1 MMVMIMMM
9 VMKAA
14 AQRKGMFHPNLND
27 LVWILG
33 CRFGFMIQRLG
44 LVLDLPFR
52 FSIQGL
58 VWI

>member
-14 AQRKGMFHPNLND
+14 AQRKGMFHPNVND

-52 FSIQGL
+52 FSIQG
-58 VWI
+58 